1 MCRACNGDNLCPF
14 LGGGAVSLKP
24 AYRLEPGKRPGG
36 LCLMMLDEAFN
47 AKDDQKALSA
57 AKFIS
62 DLGLQLIMAAPSADS
77 GKLSAFTHTIYE
89 LDRWDD
95 VLEFHREEIT
105 EKAHAMLKGD
115 MPALNPDLVRQRA
128 EELDRAPASSQRP
141 REIGRATCRERVSQY
156 G

>member
-1 MCRACNGDNLCPF
+1 
-14 LGGGAVSLKP
+14 
-24 AYRLEPGKRPGG
+24 
-36 LCLMMLDEAFN
+36 MMLDEAFN
-47 AKDDQKALSA
+47 AMDDQNALSA

-105 EKAHAMLKGD
+105 EKAHAMLKGED
-115 MPALNPDLVRQRA
+115 RKSTR
-128 EELDRAPASSQRP
+128 ELQSLMRISYAVF
-141 REIGRATCRERVSQY
+141 CLKKK
-156 G
+156 

>member
-47 AKDDQKALSA
+47 AMDDQNALSA

-62 DLGLQLIMAAPSADS
+62 DLGLQLIMAVPSADS

-89 LDRWDD
+89 LDRWYD
-95 VLEFHREEIT
+95 VLEFHRERSEEHTSETQSLMRHSYAVFCLKKKKIT
-105 EKAHAMLKGD
+105 QTQ
-115 MPALNPDLVRQRA
+115 N
-128 EELDRAPASSQRP
+128 
-141 REIGRATCRERVSQY
+141 T
-156 G
+156 

>member
-1 MCRACNGDNLCPF
+1 
-14 LGGGAVSLKP
+14 
-24 AYRLEPGKRPGG
+24 
-36 LCLMMLDEAFN
+36 MMLDEAFN
-47 AKDDQKALSA
+47 AMDDQNALSA

-115 MPALNPDLVRQRA
+115 MRSEEHTSELQSLMRISYAVFCLQKQKQHKIQRTTHKNNK
-128 EELDRAPASSQRP
+128 
-141 REIGRATCRERVSQY
+141 I
-156 G
+156 